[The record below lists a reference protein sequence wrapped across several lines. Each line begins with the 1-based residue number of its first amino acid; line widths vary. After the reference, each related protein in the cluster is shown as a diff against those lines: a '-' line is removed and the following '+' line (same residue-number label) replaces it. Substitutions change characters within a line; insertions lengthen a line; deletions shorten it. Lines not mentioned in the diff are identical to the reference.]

1 MTQPKPTAI
10 PGAVPVRP
18 LVERALVG
26 TLTKAHPQLP
36 AIRALLDE
44 RTAKGVET
52 YGAALA
58 APNGRDFLR
67 DAIEEA
73 ADLVQYVAGLRHL
86 ASASPPGTSVDAW
99 ARMERLRTLHALV
112 SVAYNE
118 VTNELRRS
126 EPDALPW

>member
-1 MTQPKPTAI
+1 VTQPKPTAI

-18 LVERALVG
+18 MVERALAG
-26 TLTKAHPQLP
+26 TLTKVHPQLP

-73 ADLVQYVAGLRHL
+73 ADLVQYLAGLRHL
-86 ASASPPGTSVDAW
+86 ASLPGAVNDA
-99 ARMERLRTLHALV
+99 AHIDRLRVLQALAT
-112 SVAYNE
+112 VAYNE
-118 VTNELRRS
+118 ATSELRARCS
-126 EPDALPW
+126 EQDALPW